1 MDRRLLRLCQR
12 RPQALLPPWQEAL
25 GGHTSP
31 EEDVNAD
38 AYLGDRLLLGYV
50 AGQNRLYLMDKA
62 MTMIN
67 QELLYSVLQ
76 YQQAIVEKN
85 FEGAEK
91 LLSTVPKDSHL
102 KLAKFLE
109 TNDYKELAYNITPD
123 PTHK

>member
-1 MDRRLLRLCQR
+1 M
-12 RPQALLPPWQEAL
+12 
-25 GGHTSP
+25 
-31 EEDVNAD
+31 
-38 AYLGDRLLLGYV
+38 